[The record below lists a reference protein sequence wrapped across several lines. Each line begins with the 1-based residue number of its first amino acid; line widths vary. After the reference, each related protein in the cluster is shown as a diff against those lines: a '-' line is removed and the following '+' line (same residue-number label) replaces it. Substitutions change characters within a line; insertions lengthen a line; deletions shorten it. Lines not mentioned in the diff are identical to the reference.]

1 LWQQE
6 ENMAAE
12 LDGRRVA
19 ILAAD
24 GVEQVEYEQPR
35 QAMEQAGAQ
44 VSLVSTHGGQI
55 QAMNSDIDKGAT
67 FTVDAEVSAVS
78 PNDFDA
84 LILPGGTINPDRLR
98 INPDAVRFVGA
109 IVEAGK
115 PVGAIC
121 HGPWTLAEAGV
132 ARGRTLTSYPSIRT
146 DLRNAGA
153 NVVDQEVVTDEGLV
167 SSRGPND
174 LPAFCSKIVEEF
186 AEGRHPA
193 AAAH

>member
-1 LWQQE
+1 
-6 ENMAAE
+6 MAAE

>member
-1 LWQQE
+1 
-6 ENMAAE
+6 MTSE
-12 LDGRRVA
+12 LTGRRVA
-19 ILAAD
+19 ILATD
-24 GVEQVEYEQPR
+24 GVEQVEYVQPR
-35 QAMEQAGAQ
+35 QAVEQAGAD
-44 VSLVSTHGGQI
+44 VSLVATHTAQI
-55 QAMNSDIDKGAT
+55 QAMNGDINTADML
-67 FTVDAEVSAVS
+67 TVDTEVSAVS

-98 INPDAVRFVGA
+98 IDPNAVRFVQA
-109 IVEAGK
+109 MVEAGK

-132 ARGRTLTSYPSIRT
+132 VQGRTLTSYPSIRT

-153 NVVDQEVVTDEGLV
+153 TVVDQQVATDAGLV
-167 SSRGPND
+167 SSRDPDD

-193 AAAH
+193 AATS